1 MDISALAILE
11 LNHVALNVRDL
22 AASIDFYENRL
33 GLKPIPRPDFSFGG
47 AWFALGSQELHLI
60 EDTSLVDSDR
70 RDTHFALRVVS
81 GRAAADALIQAGVTG
96 FSGPA
101 PRPDGAFQIFLADPD
116 GHRIEILSYNP

>member
-1 MDISALAILE
+1 MENSALAVLE

-22 AASIDFYENRL
+22 VASIDFYEKRL
-33 GLKPIPRPDFSFGG
+33 GLKRIPRPDFSFGG

-60 EDTSLVDSDR
+60 EDTDLAESDR
-70 RDTHFALRVVS
+70 RDIHFALRVES

-101 PRPDGAFQIFLADPD
+101 PRPDGAYQIFLADPD
-116 GHRIEILSYNP
+116 GHRIEILAYNP